1 MTTLA
6 NSVVIRIQPHIITS
20 PCVIIW
26 ISIYWYCILKMEN
39 INLVIH
45 SWIDIMWPYFNYYT
59 VIFSIIVALNN
70 LNFGITIIISFAYG
84 WDFEGGEYKW
94 LKQMKILDLFSPFD
108 SLNFYLGQRLVGFLL
123 LFDGGPWKKTIWNP
137 NNNMNE
143 YDTHYAYPERKSQR
157 KDLKAIQLI
166 SHYPSIT
173 RAFSSFQHNQNHYP
187 TQNAA
192 VSSHNNRT
200 EIPNIPSP
208 NTKVSCSKSE
218 SSTTTH
224 AK

>member
-1 MTTLA
+1 MCYNMSKYLLILHLK
-6 NSVVIRIQPHIITS
+6 NGKYQSCYSFVN
-20 PCVIIW
+20 
-26 ISIYWYCILKMEN
+26 WYY
-39 INLVIH
+39 
-45 SWIDIMWPYFNYYT
+45 DYYT
-59 VIFSIIVALNN
+59 IIFSIIVALNN

-192 VSSHNNRT
+192 VSSHNNRA